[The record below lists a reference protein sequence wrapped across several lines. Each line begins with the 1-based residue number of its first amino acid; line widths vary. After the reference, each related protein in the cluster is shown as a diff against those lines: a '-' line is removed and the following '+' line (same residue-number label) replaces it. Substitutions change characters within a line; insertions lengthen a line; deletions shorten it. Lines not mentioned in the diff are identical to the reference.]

1 MNETMALRSQPDG
14 NLAIVTPTLG
24 KATEISQRRHV
35 AELFGGRTVVIC
47 KSVEEGFTTDRPV
60 LETSS
65 KGRSLPQKMLVEFG
79 KAVQTVRYRASNVPF
94 GPDRRRVERF
104 LREHRA
110 FAILAEFGHLGST
123 MAPIGAR
130 LGIPV
135 FVYFRGY
142 DASKRLNSPLR
153 VLNYQA
159 ALPRLAGYFSV
170 SRSLLDNL
178 AAKGIVHPNAHVIPS
193 GVDTRHFAPAEKDPH
208 LILAVGR
215 LIDKKAPETTIE
227 AFGRIAGDFPQY
239 RLEIVGDGPL
249 QERCVAL
256 VERLGLGGRVILHG
270 TQPHEVVRDKLA
282 RAALFVQ
289 HSVTDANGNEEG
301 LPIAIQEAMASGT
314 AVVST
319 RHAGIP
325 DAIDDG
331 INGLM
336 VPEYDIDG
344 YTAAIRRLLADPG
357 ERARL
362 ATAARRKAE
371 EAFDTERLHRRL
383 EEIVLDAVRRQ

>member
-1 MNETMALRSQPDG
+1 MSDLEHLPDG
-14 NLAIVTPTLG
+14 NLAIITPTLG

-35 AELFGGRTVVIC
+35 RELFGGRTVVIC
-47 KSVEEGFTTDRPV
+47 KSVEAGFTTDRPV

-65 KGRSLPQKMLVEFG
+65 KGRSLPQRALVEFG

-94 GPDRRRVERF
+94 GPDRWRMERF
-104 LREHRA
+104 LRDHKV

-123 MAPIGAR
+123 MAPVGSR

-135 FVYFRGY
+135 FTYFRGY
-142 DASKRLNSPLR
+142 DASKRLASPLR
-153 VLNYQA
+153 VLNYRA

-170 SRSLLDNL
+170 SGSLLDNL
-178 AAKGIVHPNAHVIPS
+178 AAKGITHPNSHVIPS
-193 GVDTRHFAPAEKDPH
+193 GVDTSHFRPAEKDPH
-208 LILAVGR
+208 LLLAVGR
-215 LIDKKAPETTIE
+215 LIDKKAPLVTIE
-227 AFGRIAGDFPQY
+227 AFGRLAADFPRH

-249 QERCVAL
+249 REQCEAL
-256 VERLGLGGRVILHG
+256 VGRLGLGGRVILHG
-270 TQPHEVVRDKLA
+270 TQPHEVVHDKLA
-282 RAALFVQ
+282 RAAIFVQ

-301 LPIAIQEAMASGT
+301 LPIAIQEAMASGA

-331 INGLM
+331 LNGHL
-336 VPEYDIDG
+336 VAEHDIDG
-344 YTAAIRRLLADPG
+344 YTAAIRQLMVDPA
-357 ERARL
+357 ERERL

-371 EAFDTERLHRRL
+371 EAFDTNRLHRKL
-383 EEIVLDAVRRQ
+383 ENIILEAVQRP